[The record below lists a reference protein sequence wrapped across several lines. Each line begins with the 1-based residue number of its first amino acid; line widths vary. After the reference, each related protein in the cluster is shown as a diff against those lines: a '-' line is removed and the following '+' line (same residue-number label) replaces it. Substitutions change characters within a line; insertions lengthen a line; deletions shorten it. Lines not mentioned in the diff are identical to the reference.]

1 MEMEPWFLQRF
12 LDLALRIQ
20 QIPAPTF
27 AEAQRIAFLH
37 QRFLEESLLEVQVDE
52 VGNLYGK
59 LPGTGESPPLILSA
73 HCDTVFPLFTD
84 LSVQRTEE
92 MITAPGIGDNAI
104 GVAALLALLWLLRQ
118 RENLTKPPYLPGDL
132 WLVVT
137 VGEEGLGDLRGM
149 RAVVDRF
156 AAQPLAYLVIEG
168 MALGQIYHRGLGVRR
183 YRINAKGVGGH
194 SWADFGRPSAIHEL
208 ANLVSRL
215 TALPLPTSPRTTL
228 NVGIFSGGIAVNAIA
243 SEAHI
248 EVDLRSESA
257 KSLADLARN
266 VEALAN
272 SANREELHIFCE
284 VIGDRPAGEIPPEH
298 PLVQLAMRS
307 LEMLNIQPILSAGST
322 EANIPLSRGF
332 PAICLGL
339 TTGSGA
345 HTLRE
350 SIHIQPLNQG
360 MRQILTVIEAIFRE
374 LPRQRT

>member
-322 EANIPLSRGF
+322 DANIPLSRGF